1 MVVGVVG
8 PVSVGVEREEGEA
21 AGRVG
26 LGRGISWHR
35 KQAGVFSSF
44 IYEHS

>member
-1 MVVGVVG
+1 MAVRVVG
-8 PVSVGVEREEGEA
+8 PVSVGVEKEEGEA
-21 AGRVG
+21 AGRIG
-26 LGRGISWHR
+26 LERGISWHR